1 MTKFMKRKSI
11 LILSTVASGIC
22 LSALTSCQKS
32 SQEILEIF
40 ESTETE
46 KTAETAPAKP
56 VEPAPAETA
65 ETAPAKPAE
74 TAKTTEPTKPTEP
87 AKSVAPVLPVEPIDP
102 LEPGV
107 VRVDSST
114 LTGKVMCG
122 YQGWFRAA
130 TDGEKQDW
138 KHYRNQTS
146 KQFKPGEAGIEFWPD
161 LTDFAAHERFDT
173 EFRHANGSVAQVFS
187 SAVRDTVVRHF
198 KWMREYGIDG
208 VFVQRFATEVTS
220 PNGGRADN
228 DESRSVNRVLQHCRA
243 GANRHGRT
251 YAVMYD
257 LTSMSAA
264 RIAAV
269 KDDWRFLVKEMGIL
283 KDPAY
288 QKHAG
293 RPVLALWGVGFR
305 NRDYGPAEIEPLI
318 DFLKNDPECGGLTIM
333 LGTPTHWRAGER
345 DAGPFADWVKIYQ
358 ASDII
363 SPWTIGRYGRINEA
377 QNYAA
382 NIAKPDHEWCVANNK
397 EHMPVVFPGF
407 SWSNL
412 KKGTDENPNA
422 FIDRQGGKFLWSQ
435 YDAVVRVAG
444 AKMVYQAMFDELDE
458 GTHIFK
464 STNNPPVGAS
474 RFLTYDNLPTDHYL
488 WLVGEATR
496 RVRGEAPFA
505 PELPKR

>member
-1 MTKFMKRKSI
+1 MKRNSV
-11 LILSTVASGIC
+11 LLFSAVASGIC

-46 KTAETAPAKP
+46 KTAETTPAKPAEPAP
-56 VEPAPAETA
+56 VEPAET
-65 ETAPAKPAE
+65 TPAKPAE
-74 TAKTTEPTKPTEP
+74 TAETTPPKPAEP
-87 AKSVAPVLPVEPIDP
+87 AKPAAPAVPSEPIDP
-102 LEPGV
+102 IEPGV
-107 VRVDSST
+107 VRVDAST

-130 TDGEKQDW
+130 KDGEKQDW

-161 LTDFAAHERFDT
+161 LTEFAAHERFDT

-198 KWMREYGIDG
+198 KWMRQYAIDG

-264 RIAAV
+264 RIASV

-318 DFLKNDPECGGLTIM
+318 DFLKNDLECGGLTIM

-358 ASDII
+358 TSDII

-435 YDAVVRVAG
+435 YDAAVRIAG

-496 RVRGEAPFA
+496 RVRGEAPFT